1 MNITEYFKT
10 AKGFGVLATADS
22 EGKVDV
28 AFYTIPHIVD
38 EKVVAFVMRDRL
50 SHQNLQSN
58 PYCAYMFLENGRTH
72 SGLRLYLRKLRE
84 EKNSPLIDSLQQQD
98 PKTNISHIDNSDKY
112 LVYFLVD
119 NIRPLEGDGKLDIE
133 Y

>member
-1 MNITEYFKT
+1 MNIAEYFSRI
-10 AKGFGVLATADS
+10 KGFGILATADS

-28 AFYTIPHIVD
+28 AFYTIPHIVE
-38 EKVVAFVMRDRL
+38 EKIVAFVMRDRL

-84 EKNSPLIDSLQQQD
+84 EKNSPMIDSMKQQNPQIHPLKFD
-98 PKTNISHIDNSDKY
+98 DSDKY

-119 NIRPLEGDGKLDIE
+119 NVRPLEGDKDPDHI
-133 Y
+133 